1 MCVREKLQTEVPG
14 EMETWLHQL
23 KTLTLSLGAWRR
35 RRYALANV
43 MTHSRE
49 LELEQHNPMSHV
61 SSR

>member
-1 MCVREKLQTEVPG
+1 
-14 EMETWLHQL
+14 METWLHQL